1 MRDFTYQNA
10 TELVFG
16 RTAIASTGEVA
27 ARHTESRTALLVHSG
42 RSSWEQPHYEAAKAS
57 LEEVGFRVVELAGI
71 VPNPRLSKVCEG
83 IELAR
88 AEGAGLIVGLGGGS
102 AIDTA
107 KGIAA
112 GVLYEGDVWDLYT
125 GVEVE
130 RALPVGAITTIA
142 ATGAESSLFSVVTN
156 DDTLEKLGAGAPCLR
171 PRFAIMNPETTFT
184 LPTYQTACGAAD
196 IMAHAMDTY
205 FGDSKDVE
213 FQNMLLEAVMRTVV
227 RFAPVALA
235 EPDNYEARAQLM
247 FAGNYAMSQQLG
259 VGHSTN
265 LAPHEIGENLGG
277 LYDVTHGAILAVLEP
292 ACIAMVMQDDP
303 ERVIRFANR
312 VFDIPVDTENP
323 QRTAEEG
330 IGALHGFFASLGL
343 PSTLAELGIDYETDR
358 DKLFGRVAAWDADG
372 DVYQRY
378 TPEEV
383 DMILAAV
390 AG

>member
-1 MRDFTYQNA
+1 MRDFIYQNA

-16 RTAIASTGEVA
+16 RSAIASTGEAA
-27 ARHTESRTALLVHSG
+27 ARATSSRVAMLVHSG
-42 RSSWEQPHYEAAKAS
+42 RSAWEQPYYEEALAS
-57 LEEVGFRVVELAGI
+57 LEAAGFRVVELAGV
-71 VPNPRLSKVCEG
+71 VPNPRLSKVREG

-88 AEGAGLIVGLGGGS
+88 AEGVGIVIGLGGGS
-102 AIDTA
+102 SIDTA

-112 GVLYEGDVWDLYT
+112 GAVYEGDVWDLYAGT
-125 GVEVE
+125 EVE
-130 RALPVGAITTIA
+130 RALPVGAVATIA
-142 ATGAESSLFSVVTN
+142 ASGAEASMFSVVTN

-171 PRFAIMNPETTFT
+171 PTFAIMNPETTFT
-184 LPTYQTACGAAD
+184 LPPYQTACGAAD

-213 FQNMLLEAVMRTVV
+213 FQNMLLESIMRTVV
-227 RFAPVALA
+227 RFAPVVLA
-235 EPDNYEARAQLM
+235 EPENYEARAQLM
-247 FAGNYAMSQQLG
+247 LAGNYAMSQQLG

-303 ERVIRFANR
+303 ERVVRFANR
-312 VFDIPVDTENP
+312 VFDIPVDTEDP
-323 QRTAEEG
+323 LRTAEEG

-343 PSTLAELGIDYETDR
+343 PSTLAELGIDYEADR
-358 DKLFGRVAAWDADG
+358 DKLFGRVEAWDADG

-383 DMILAAV
+383 DMILATV